1 MSKSIFDSP
10 DSIIDTNEELSRYVK
25 QVMSEKKLSLRDV
38 QKRSGDRITQ
48 GYVGALVKGK
58 YGNPTI
64 QKLKAL
70 ARGLGVDEEEVFR
83 AARGAARVE
92 KAKEGCDPSEVLE
105 VLDLMKAVAQNAIVK
120 TILEELVKLPPNP
133 QKVVLK
139 TVRALKNAE
148 DDGAPE
154 CRAV

>member
-10 DSIIDTNEELSRYVK
+10 NSIIGANEELSRYVK
-25 QVMSEKKLSLRDV
+25 RVMDEKKLSLRDV
-38 QKRSGDRITQ
+38 QRRSGDRITQ

-83 AARGAARVE
+83 AARGASRAR
-92 KAKEGCDPSEVLE
+92 KAKERRAPAEVLE
-105 VLDLMKAVAQNAIVK
+105 VLDLMKEVAQNAIVK

-139 TVRALKNAE
+139 TVRALKDAAE
-148 DDGAPE
+148 DDEPE
-154 CRAV
+154 CKAC

>member
-1 MSKSIFDSP
+1 MSKSIFDGSN
-10 DSIIDTNEELSRYVK
+10 SIIGANEELSRYVK
-25 QVMSEKKLSLRDV
+25 RVMADKKLSLRDV
-38 QKRSGDRITQ
+38 QRRSGDRITQ
-48 GYVGALVKGK
+48 GYVGAIVKGK

-83 AARGAARVE
+83 VARGASRAE
-92 KAKEGCDPSEVLE
+92 KAKQGRDPGEVLE
-105 VLDLMKAVAQNAIVK
+105 VLDLMKEVAQNAIVK

-139 TVRALKNAE
+139 TVQDLKDAEE
-148 DDGAPE
+148 DDAPE
-154 CRAV
+154 RQAI

>member
-10 DSIIDTNEELSRYVK
+10 TSIIGAKEELSQYVK
-25 QVMSEKKLSLRDV
+25 RVMGEKKLSLRDV
-38 QKRSGDRITQ
+38 QRGSGDRITQ
-48 GYVGALVKGK
+48 GYVGAIVKGA
-58 YGNPTI
+58 YANPSI

-83 AARGAARVE
+83 VARGVSGTETTAEARDQ
-92 KAKEGCDPSEVLE
+92 AQVLE
-105 VLDLMKAVAQNAIVK
+105 VLDLMKEVAQNAIVK

-139 TVRALKNAE
+139 TVRALKDAE
-148 DDGAPE
+148 EDEARE
-154 CRAV
+154 REAV